1 MNKCIAVAAL
11 CCLIMGCSGGSG
23 GAPRVTTHKVTGKVT
38 FNGTPVANANVTF
51 SPTGPGIPSAMG
63 LSDTQGMYTLTTYD
77 AGDGAAAGTYKVM
90 VYKTAPKAENSA
102 PQHDPTGKTATMKP
116 QGHGGKAGA
125 AGGGG
130 SLLPEKYASADTPLQ
145 KTVNEGENTI
155 DLAL

>member
-1 MNKCIAVAAL
+1 MYKSIAVAVL
-11 CCLIMGCSGGSG
+11 CCLIVGCNGSSG
-23 GAPRVTTHKVTGKVT
+23 GAARVATNKVSGKVT

-63 LSDTQGMYTLTTYD
+63 LSDNQGMYTLTTYD
-77 AGDGAAAGTYKVM
+77 AGDGAAAGSYKVM
-90 VYKTAPKAENSA
+90 VYKTAPKAANSA
-102 PQHDPTGKTATMKP
+102 PQHDPTGAAGASMP

-125 AGGGG
+125 GGGSG
-130 SLLPEKYASADTPLQ
+130 SLLPEKYATADTPLQ